1 MWNDFT
7 DFELAEIAAGYGFQD
22 LLEFNQDLALQ
33 NRNEI
38 ESVLTKYEF
47 ETAFSLDNNSEVAYN

>member
-1 MWNDFT
+1 MWNDFN
-7 DFELAEIAAGYGFQD
+7 DFELATIAAGYGFQD

-47 ETAFSLDNNSEVAYN
+47 ETAFSLDNNPEVEYN

>member
-1 MWNDFT
+1 MWNDFN

-33 NRNEI
+33 NRNEL
-38 ESVLTKYEF
+38 ESVLTKFEF
-47 ETAFSLDNNSEVAYN
+47 ETAFSLDNNSVVEYN

>member
-7 DFELAEIAAGYGFQD
+7 DFELAEIAASYGFQD

-47 ETAFSLDNNSEVAYN
+47 DNAFSLDNNAEVEYN